1 MTARVDFYVLESDVP
16 DGRLRLACRV
26 TEKAYRAG
34 HRVYLRAGSKGEI
47 SVLDAL
53 LWTFSQSS
61 FVPHALAGTNTV
73 TTPVLIGHGAPDP
86 AAAEVVVSVANEPVV
101 GFSYFARIAEVVG
114 GKASEKASGRQR
126 FRFYRE
132 QGIEPATHPV
142 RL

>member
-34 HRVYLRAGSKGEI
+34 HRVYLRAGSRDEI

-53 LWTFSQSS
+53 LWTFSQCS
-61 FVPHALAGTNTV
+61 FVPHHLHGVDDDPAPV
-73 TTPVLIGHGAPDP
+73 TIGHGPPDS
-86 AAAEVVVSVANEPVV
+86 AQVQVVVSVAGKPITN
-101 GFSYFARIAEVVG
+101 FADFARVAEIVG
-114 GKASEKASGRQR
+114 SEEIEKQSGRAR
-126 FRFYRE
+126 FKFYRE
-132 QGIEPATHPV
+132 NGVEPATHEI